1 MSVKISDDTTTTYA
15 RKKKIAIWKKNLG
28 LSLIF
33 GDVTALKIINQQI
46 PQQRIYMNARR
57 NLDLKKR
64 ELQYSDDSKIDGRM
78 KDYLAMR

>member
-33 GDVTALKIINQQI
+33 GDVTALLFTSQQNKNEYMEEDRSISEI
-46 PQQRIYMNARR
+46 PRLMV
-57 NLDLKKR
+57 L
-64 ELQYSDDSKIDGRM
+64 
-78 KDYLAMR
+78 